1 MSCNACVTLYK
12 SLVRSHLEYAEVVW
26 SPHYKKDIEHLERVQ
41 MRASKIFFKN
51 RQLSYEERLKYLKL
65 PTLKY
70 RRIRGDMIEM
80 YKLTHGLYDTSS
92 SVKFTY
98 NVNARTRG
106 HRFKLYPHHVK
117 YDLRRYFFTNRAF
130 NIWNSLPESVVDA
143 CTVNAFKNRLDDF
156 WSDLDARYN
165 WHLDITGA

>member
-1 MSCNACVTLYK
+1 MTKL
-12 SLVRSHLEYAEVVW
+12 LH
-26 SPHYKKDIEHLERVQ
+26 SPERIEGINYFDYSPIAIEIENGTI
-41 MRASKIFFKN
+41 SKIK
-51 RQLSYEERLKYLKL
+51 RLVKL
-65 PTLKY
+65 PDNVKPF
-70 RRIRGDMIEM
+70 IIAP
-80 YKLTHGLYDTSS
+80 GLIDIQINGYLSVPPSS
-92 SVKFTY
+92 LNSALIDSLAVYNY

-165 WHLDITGA
+165 WHLDITGTGDSSV